1 MFLQAI
7 YIFWKYLVRSIAIIS
22 ALLFIAGII
31 ALILLQVP
39 STRSYFIDLVES
51 NFQSKYHGQLH
62 IESIEGFIPFNATI
76 HNISFLY
83 KKDELVVPDTIVH
96 IKSIKLSLNPL
107 DLLSNKLSFESLS
120 IVNPTLNLELDD
132 DKEFYT
138 INRVFEPRGTREVEQ
153 DDAVGMIE
161 LLAPFFT
168 AENGIVRI
176 ELPESSQLFKDGTE
190 FIVIE
195 QIHLSS
201 FVELTNEMR
210 FIDLQYLF
218 MKVNQFEAEQIQLSG
233 QVYSDDKFL
242 EFNGFSL
249 KNGNTFISITGEIE
263 NFNIVSSQRKDQLMH
278 ASYSLTVDSSRVK
291 LNDFSTIWADLLPF
305 NDDLFLDMKI
315 EGDLDELF
323 VDKMNIKY
331 GQSNMS
337 STGEIKQLRD
347 FDNLSYL
354 LDVRELEVRSDEII
368 SIFGDQISR
377 NITILDNFVTQGRIH
392 GDFNSTDIDLILLAG
407 VADLRVDG
415 YINWNTIPD
424 YQLIVNTNDFN
435 LNLLLPESLP
445 PTILNS
451 KIQLSGKGT
460 TEKDLELELDANVF
474 NSMINQLSIDRLHLV
489 GNYIQG
495 LLDSEIELNDGETS
509 LSGSFKYNH
518 TDIPSYDLVGIFKNV
533 DLSKYIQNIYVAET
547 DMDFEINL
555 KAQGQNLTDV
565 TGIVN
570 MDVNR
575 AIVDGDSLKKHQF
588 YADLLDYRED
598 QRELRF
604 TSTLM
609 DFNLRGDINPEAF
622 RGMYHYWY
630 NYLKYQIHTEI
641 LLTNPVDGL
650 VSSNLSKVPDDV
662 LDIEYSMIVKDA
674 TLIQKYIHD
683 LPLIDIDLELEG
695 NVQANSSRVLI
706 NNSLSGSEFYYG
718 ESTLT
723 DYSIIATAS
732 LQYGMPLKEFSV
744 LDLVVN
750 ANELNHPS
758 VLVNNMALNYS
769 MLNDSAR
776 VEITVG
782 SIGKGDYGGE
792 LSLDILLTDSLIT
805 THTVNFEFGNQQYKW
820 TIPNGAQLGYSDD
833 QKIEINELN
842 FVNSD
847 QWVRISGVYSPNPN
861 DLISVIV
868 ENFNLE
874 TLSDIV
880 ESQSTFSGIIDGNF
894 TTSMLSSD
902 PVISGDLFVDHL
914 KIDRRTLGDVNMVS
928 KFDNVKNRFDVEL
941 QINTDSIKY
950 ADYLASNFNIGQDIS
965 LSGYINGP
973 GNPALADTLFYFDV
987 DMPQIDAWIIQPIV
1001 PSVFVSTE
1009 GVASGTGSVWGR
1021 ADFFD
1026 FNARL
1031 DVGEIKAVPRFI
1043 LTNYTLKGRVD
1054 LSRESGVLLQNIEIR
1069 DRKNGIGMLNGSI
1082 GFNDFQRERPF
1093 NLTMDISNLEIL
1105 NNPFDPDIPFYGN
1118 VSGSGRVSLTGSN
1131 LAPNLRTLIPVT
1143 TTTNSRL
1150 SIPLLNE
1157 TSVEEQSRFIEFV
1170 KSFSDLDRER
1180 TEESLNLNTSRTD
1193 GFIDIAR
1200 MDLQFIV
1207 PLNSTVQL
1215 VFDPL
1220 TGEVLNATGSGR
1232 IRLTL
1237 DDQNFQM
1244 FGNFD
1249 IDSGDYVFVG
1259 GDIFV
1264 RRFQLRDGG
1273 TISWVGDP
1281 ANATLNITTAYRS
1294 RPNIGVLASSFSNQ
1308 QNRIPVDLMLEITG
1322 TIQNI
1327 QNNFYF
1333 ELPNATDVSQHTTA
1347 LSLLNSEDQKLIQ
1360 ATSLL
1365 FTGGFIPV
1373 GTTGEGQTS
1382 DLGASLQARAGQ
1394 VGLSQLL
1401 SNQINA
1407 ILNSSLSNLDIDLN
1421 LTGFDQA
1428 DIGIAL
1434 RLFDDRLVLRGE
1446 SQYTSANETGSETTL
1461 GDFGITYRINKA
1473 LSLEVFHRRDPT
1485 LRSIVGN
1492 QSQAES
1498 INGVG
1503 LEAQVQF
1510 NSWREFKIRI
1520 LSQIRRIFGSSK
1532 KLNEPINS

>member
-83 KKDELVVPDTIVH
+83 QKDELVVPDTIVH

-138 INRVFEPRGTREVEQ
+138 INRVFEPRGTSEVEQ
-153 DDAVGMIE
+153 DDAGGMIE

-323 VDKMNIKY
+323 VDKMNIRY

-407 VADLRVDG
+407 VADLRIDG

-489 GNYIQG
+489 GNYKQG

-588 YADLLDYRED
+588 YADLLDYR
-598 QRELRF
+598 
-604 TSTLM
+604 
-609 DFNLRGDINPEAF
+609 
-622 RGMYHYWY
+622 
-630 NYLKYQIHTEI
+630 
-641 LLTNPVDGL
+641 
-650 VSSNLSKVPDDV
+650 
-662 LDIEYSMIVKDA
+662 
-674 TLIQKYIHD
+674 
-683 LPLIDIDLELEG
+683 
-695 NVQANSSRVLI
+695 
-706 NNSLSGSEFYYG
+706 
-718 ESTLT
+718 
-723 DYSIIATAS
+723 
-732 LQYGMPLKEFSV
+732 
-744 LDLVVN
+744 
-750 ANELNHPS
+750 
-758 VLVNNMALNYS
+758 
-769 MLNDSAR
+769 
-776 VEITVG
+776 
-782 SIGKGDYGGE
+782 
-792 LSLDILLTDSLIT
+792 
-805 THTVNFEFGNQQYKW
+805 
-820 TIPNGAQLGYSDD
+820 
-833 QKIEINELN
+833 
-842 FVNSD
+842 
-847 QWVRISGVYSPNPN
+847 
-861 DLISVIV
+861 
-868 ENFNLE
+868 
-874 TLSDIV
+874 
-880 ESQSTFSGIIDGNF
+880 
-894 TTSMLSSD
+894 
-902 PVISGDLFVDHL
+902 
-914 KIDRRTLGDVNMVS
+914 
-928 KFDNVKNRFDVEL
+928 
-941 QINTDSIKY
+941 
-950 ADYLASNFNIGQDIS
+950 
-965 LSGYINGP
+965 
-973 GNPALADTLFYFDV
+973 
-987 DMPQIDAWIIQPIV
+987 
-1001 PSVFVSTE
+1001 
-1009 GVASGTGSVWGR
+1009 
-1021 ADFFD
+1021 
-1026 FNARL
+1026 
-1031 DVGEIKAVPRFI
+1031 
-1043 LTNYTLKGRVD
+1043 
-1054 LSRESGVLLQNIEIR
+1054 
-1069 DRKNGIGMLNGSI
+1069 
-1082 GFNDFQRERPF
+1082 
-1093 NLTMDISNLEIL
+1093 
-1105 NNPFDPDIPFYGN
+1105 
-1118 VSGSGRVSLTGSN
+1118 
-1131 LAPNLRTLIPVT
+1131 
-1143 TTTNSRL
+1143 
-1150 SIPLLNE
+1150 
-1157 TSVEEQSRFIEFV
+1157 
-1170 KSFSDLDRER
+1170 
-1180 TEESLNLNTSRTD
+1180 
-1193 GFIDIAR
+1193 
-1200 MDLQFIV
+1200 
-1207 PLNSTVQL
+1207 
-1215 VFDPL
+1215 
-1220 TGEVLNATGSGR
+1220 
-1232 IRLTL
+1232 
-1237 DDQNFQM
+1237 
-1244 FGNFD
+1244 
-1249 IDSGDYVFVG
+1249 
-1259 GDIFV
+1259 
-1264 RRFQLRDGG
+1264 
-1273 TISWVGDP
+1273 
-1281 ANATLNITTAYRS
+1281 
-1294 RPNIGVLASSFSNQ
+1294 
-1308 QNRIPVDLMLEITG
+1308 
-1322 TIQNI
+1322 
-1327 QNNFYF
+1327 
-1333 ELPNATDVSQHTTA
+1333 
-1347 LSLLNSEDQKLIQ
+1347 
-1360 ATSLL
+1360 
-1365 FTGGFIPV
+1365 
-1373 GTTGEGQTS
+1373 
-1382 DLGASLQARAGQ
+1382 
-1394 VGLSQLL
+1394 
-1401 SNQINA
+1401 
-1407 ILNSSLSNLDIDLN
+1407 
-1421 LTGFDQA
+1421 
-1428 DIGIAL
+1428 
-1434 RLFDDRLVLRGE
+1434 
-1446 SQYTSANETGSETTL
+1446 
-1461 GDFGITYRINKA
+1461 
-1473 LSLEVFHRRDPT
+1473 
-1485 LRSIVGN
+1485 
-1492 QSQAES
+1492 
-1498 INGVG
+1498 
-1503 LEAQVQF
+1503 
-1510 NSWREFKIRI
+1510 
-1520 LSQIRRIFGSSK
+1520 
-1532 KLNEPINS
+1532 